1 MLVKLTN
8 FQNFQRIANDKQK
21 LIEGIQM
28 LQNKGAFFDE
38 QYCHGDCPGCQTSEG
53 GDCVTEEE
61 LKCISRWL
69 DEEILIDI

>member
-21 LIEGIQM
+21 LIEGIRA
-28 LQNKGAFFDE
+28 LQNKGALFDE

-53 GDCVTEEE
+53 GGLCYRRRA
-61 LKCISRWL
+61 KMHQPMA
-69 DEEILIDI
+69 